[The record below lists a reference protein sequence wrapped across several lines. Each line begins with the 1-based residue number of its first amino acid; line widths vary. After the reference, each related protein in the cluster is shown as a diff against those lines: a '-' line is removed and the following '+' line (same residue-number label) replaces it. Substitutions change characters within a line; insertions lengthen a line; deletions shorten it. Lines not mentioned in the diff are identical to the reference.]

1 MIKQIIFDLDGV
13 IIDSRELHWKSF
25 SMALEQCCSK
35 YAVSE
40 EEHIAKYDG
49 LPTRK
54 KLQILTEEKG
64 LPTEMYEEIFEKK
77 QKCTILTMQK
87 EYRNCPKLRI
97 ILDKLANS
105 GIKVSVASNS
115 VRDTIITALHCK
127 GILHYFDHVIS
138 NEDVLRAKPNPEMY
152 YKIMIQS
159 GIPARN
165 TLILEDS
172 NTGREA
178 VLNSGAHLG
187 VIKDP
192 QDLTYEKIM
201 NYINQIEDK
210 PYQSAKWEGGD
221 MNILIPMAGA
231 GSRFDQAGYTFPKPL
246 IDVRGKPMIQTVV
259 DSLNINANY
268 IFIVQKSHYEKYSL
282 QHTLNLIA
290 PNCKIIQVDGLTE
303 GAACTTLL
311 AKDLIDND
319 KPLLIANSDQYLD
332 WNSNQ
337 FMYSMIAHGVDG
349 GILTFKSKHPKW
361 SYAKLDDNGF
371 VSEVAEKK
379 PISDHAT
386 VGVYYFKHG
395 KNYVTAAEQMIS
407 KDIRTN
413 NEFYVCPV
421 YNQCILNGEK
431 IKIFSIDSKEMWGL
445 GTPEDLDF
453 FLKNHE
459 TYSSQG

>member
-1 MIKQIIFDLDGV
+1 M
-13 IIDSRELHWKSF
+13 
-25 SMALEQCCSK
+25 
-35 YAVSE
+35 
-40 EEHIAKYDG
+40 
-49 LPTRK
+49 
-54 KLQILTEEKG
+54 
-64 LPTEMYEEIFEKK
+64 
-77 QKCTILTMQK
+77 
-87 EYRNCPKLRI
+87 
-97 ILDKLANS
+97 
-105 GIKVSVASNS
+105 
-115 VRDTIITALHCK
+115 
-127 GILHYFDHVIS
+127 S

-159 GIPARN
+159 GIPSRS

-187 VIKDP
+187 AIKNP

-201 NYINQIEDK
+201 NYINKIEKK
-210 PYQSAKWEGGD
+210 PNESVKWEGGD
-221 MNILIPMAGA
+221 LNVLIPMAGA
-231 GSRFDQAGYTFPKPL
+231 GSRFEQAGYSFPKPL
-246 IDVRGKPMIQTVV
+246 IDVKGKPMIQAVV

-268 IFIVQKSHYEKYSL
+268 IFIVQESHYKKYSL

-290 PNCKIIQVDGLTE
+290 PNCKIIQVNGLTE

-311 AKDLIDND
+311 AKELINNE

-332 WNSNQ
+332 WDSNQ
-337 FMYSMIAHGVDG
+337 FMYSMIAHGIDG
-349 GILTFKSKHPKW
+349 GILTFESKHPKW
-361 SYAKLDDNGF
+361 SYAKLDNTGH

-379 PISDHAT
+379 PISNHAT

-395 KNYVTAAEQMIS
+395 SSYVRAAEQMIK

-421 YNQCILNGEK
+421 YNQCILEGEK
-431 IKIFSIDSKEMWGL
+431 IKIFNIDKKSMWGL

-459 TYSSQG
+459 TYSS

>member
-1 MIKQIIFDLDGV
+1 
-13 IIDSRELHWKSF
+13 
-25 SMALEQCCSK
+25 MALEQCCPQFLI
-35 YAVSE
+35 SE

-54 KLQILTEEKG
+54 KLQILTKEKG
-64 LPTEMYEEIFEKK
+64 LPIEMYEKIFDKK
-77 QKCTILTMQK
+77 QKCTILTMRE
-87 EYRNCPKLRI
+87 EYRKCSKLQI
-97 ILDKLANS
+97 ILDKLTNA

-115 VRDTIITALHCK
+115 VRDTIVTALHCK
-127 GILHYFDHVIS
+127 GILHYFDYIMS

-159 GIPARN
+159 GIPSRS

-187 VIKDP
+187 AIKNP

-201 NYINQIEDK
+201 NYINKIEKK
-210 PYQSAKWEGGD
+210 PNESVKWEGGD
-221 MNILIPMAGA
+221 LNVLIPMAGA
-231 GSRFDQAGYTFPKPL
+231 GSRFEQAGYSFPKPL
-246 IDVRGKPMIQTVV
+246 IDVKGKPMIQAVV

-268 IFIVQKSHYEKYSL
+268 IFIVQESHYKKYSL

-290 PNCKIIQVDGLTE
+290 PNCKIIQVNGLTE

-311 AKDLIDND
+311 AKELINNE

-332 WNSNQ
+332 WDSNQ
-337 FMYSMIAHGVDG
+337 FMYSMIAHGIDG
-349 GILTFKSKHPKW
+349 GILTFESKHPKW
-361 SYAKLDDNGF
+361 SYAKLDNTGH

-379 PISDHAT
+379 PISNHAT

-395 KNYVTAAEQMIS
+395 SSYVRAAEQMIK

-421 YNQCILNGEK
+421 YNQCILEGEK
-431 IKIFSIDSKEMWGL
+431 IKIFNIDKKSMWGL

-459 TYSSQG
+459 TYSS